1 MATAVQERKPAVK
14 LDSVFLTGPG
24 DLLYEVPKDV
34 ATKYVMSPER
44 LKELGHL
51 PIEPYSTIG
60 KKRDKPAT
68 SGAEEG
74 GGDVEGRHLAW
85 NPYLGWVWHSNV
97 LFGTAL
103 AVNGFYYTGYHYHP
117 YGTELAYFE

>member
-1 MATAVQERKPAVK
+1 MPAQVRDKKPAVK
-14 LDSVFLTGPG
+14 LESVFLTGPG
-24 DLLYEVPKDV
+24 DLLYEIPKDV
-34 ATKYVMSPER
+34 ATKFVLSPER

-51 PIEPYSTIG
+51 PIEPYSAIG
-60 KKRDKPAT
+60 GKRQQSQQK
-68 SGAEEG
+68 SNEEA